1 MEKCCEN
8 CFIEN
13 EIINY
18 IKTSNVMSACPYCDS
33 TNVFT
38 MDVRKVGKFIRKGL
52 DRAYEDLNEGTGA
65 VYDPE
70 DKVYLDGS
78 GRETEGS
85 SVSEILLEEIAIF
98 SSITREEILLKDLFK
113 KSAPSDRDIQKG
125 ERDNYSNI
133 DERNLAFKDDLY
145 GVETNEQYNNW
156 ELFKYVTKF
165 YNRYF
170 DVDDRKQSRD
180 QLLSDVS
187 MVFSYMEE
195 TLKKGERLYRARK
208 MEINESFSNTDFYK
222 ELSPAPSKH
231 TTNNRMSPQGI
242 SYTYLSTI
250 DSTCFKECRMELGDT
265 ALVGLY
271 EIKKDLKILNLSKM
285 MDVHLENSI
294 FSQNYKH
301 DLNWIHEFIELFS
314 SEISKPI
321 KDEEKGLEYVPT
333 QVMAE
338 FIRMKNYDGIKFRS
352 SISKNTYNYTLFCGP
367 NWRIN
372 KDYKDLYSAPDLIGF
387 NRWLKL
393 ISVEYVQLINPNLDK
408 HIISVCEQVRRKDM
422 KYTSNLFL
430 EFDCMDD
437 IRDVLIELNSL
448 LEEKYNIYMDGIKF
462 NLLEYVRNLL
472 LELPD
477 EEHFISVHEFVYSI
491 KITLDNRT
499 FDFDDIRGF
508 EKAFDESI
516 LLI

>member
-1 MEKCCEN
+1 
-8 CFIEN
+8 
-13 EIINY
+13 
-18 IKTSNVMSACPYCDS
+18 
-33 TNVFT
+33 
-38 MDVRKVGKFIRKGL
+38 MDVHKVGKFIRKGL
-52 DRAYEDLNEGTGA
+52 DRAYEDLDEGTGA
-65 VYDPE
+65 AYDSE

-78 GRETEGS
+78 GRETDGL
-85 SVSEILLEEIAIF
+85 SVSEILLEEIVIF

-113 KSAPSDRDIQKG
+113 KSAPSERDIQKG

-133 DERNLAFKDDLY
+133 YERNLAFKDDLY
-145 GVETNEQYNNW
+145 GVETNEEYNNW

-170 DVDDRKQSRD
+170 DVYDNKQSRD
-180 QLLSDVS
+180 QLLSEVAII
-187 MVFSYMEE
+187 FPYMEE
-195 TLKKGERLYRARK
+195 TLNKGERLYRARK
-208 MEINESFSNTDFYK
+208 MEINDNFSNTDFYK

-250 DSTCFKECRMELGDT
+250 DSTCFKECRMEPGDK
-265 ALVGLY
+265 ALVGLF
-271 EIKKDLKILNLSKM
+271 EVKKDLKILNLSKK

-294 FSQNYKH
+294 FSENYKH
-301 DLNWIHEFIELFS
+301 DLNWIYEFIELFN

-321 KDEEKGLEYVPT
+321 KDEEKGIEYVPT

-338 FIRMKNYDGIKFRS
+338 FIRMENYDGIKFRS
-352 SISKNTYNYTLFCGP
+352 SVSKNTYNYTLFCGP
-367 NWRIN
+367 NRRIN
-372 KDYKDLYSAPDLIGF
+372 KDYEELYSAPDLIGF

-393 ISVEYVQLINPNLDK
+393 ISIEYVQLINKNLDK
-408 HIISVCEQVRRKDM
+408 HIISVCEQIRRKDM

-437 IRDVLIELNSL
+437 IRDVLIELNNR
-448 LEEKYNIYMDGIKF
+448 LEEKYDINMHGIKF
-462 NLLEYVRNLL
+462 NLLDYVKNLL

-477 EEHFISVHEFVYSI
+477 EEHFISVHEFVCSI
-491 KITLDNRT
+491 KIILDNRI
-499 FDFDDIRGF
+499 FDFVDIRGF

-516 LLI
+516 LPI